1 MNSYH
6 VTIPY
11 AYGWVR
17 SKCNCS
23 GNCGAD
29 GLARPIL
36 LSDCEYSYSPGGA
49 SSYLGGNIG
58 GCTTCI

>member
-17 SKCNCS
+17 SECNCS

-29 GLARPIL
+29 SLVPPVL
-36 LSDCEYSYSPGGA
+36 LGNCEYSYSLGGA
-49 SSYLGGNIG
+49 SSYHGGNIG
-58 GCTTCI
+58 GCITDI